1 MAKSILVIN
10 GPNLNLLGTREPAIY
25 GYDTLDDL
33 ENKVKTVAGSLEV
46 AVQFFQSNHEGAII
60 DRIHVAQKEKIEAII
75 INPAA
80 LTHTSV
86 GLRDALNGVSIPF
99 IEVHIANVHSREEFR
114 HHSYLSDKAVSVIC
128 GMGIFGYEAALMYAA
143 QHIGACRPEQ

>member
-25 GYDTLDDL
+25 GYDTLVDL

-46 AVQFFQSNHEGAII
+46 SVQFFQSNHEGAII

-99 IEVHIANVHSREEFR
+99 IEVHMANVHAREVFR

-143 QHIGACRPEQ
+143 QHIGTNTM